1 MTFDELKDLWS
12 AFSERLSKAPVGIYA
27 SSAAFFLF
35 TALVPLVMLACS
47 ILPFTS
53 LTSDD
58 VVGFVMKFAP
68 STVEEFIRN
77 IVSSAWQASSSGLII
92 VSTIVALWLASVAML
107 AIIRGLNVIYRVKKH
122 RTYLLLRC
130 IAALYTLVFMIL
142 MLVLVLVMM
151 FGESVGNLIVG
162 VLPEAEARVTALLS
176 LRYIVSALLLV
187 IVFQCVYAFIP
198 SENQPFKRQLP
209 GAVFSS
215 LVWTG
220 ASVLFSHY
228 VTSPGAYSMYGSMA
242 TIVIMLIYAY
252 MMIYILFLGAQ
263 INAFL
268 MEQDAQGAKAQD
280 EISQLGSAEVRGNAH
295 EKRSTKR
302 EKERAEPPKA

>member
-12 AFSERLSKAPVGIYA
+12 AFSRRLSKAPVGIYA

-77 IVSSAWQASSSGLII
+77 VVSSAWAASSGGLIV
-92 VSTIVALWLASVAML
+92 VSTVVALWLASVAML

-162 VLPEAEARVTALLS
+162 VLPETEARVTALLS

-187 IVFQCVYAFIP
+187 IVFEELHPVEAQHSGYFFGSCYRWICV
-198 SENQPFKRQLP
+198 
-209 GAVFSS
+209 AVLNFGYHCSRD
-215 LVWTG
+215 
-220 ASVLFSHY
+220 
-228 VTSPGAYSMYGSMA
+228 AYCFCK
-242 TIVIMLIYAY
+242 
-252 MMIYILFLGAQ
+252 LFLGHVM
-263 INAFL
+263 L
-268 MEQDAQGAKAQD
+268 T
-280 EISQLGSAEVRGNAH
+280 S
-295 EKRSTKR
+295 
-302 EKERAEPPKA
+302 